1 MDLTAKNQL
10 QWKASDL
17 DCPLPIPPALCLAAC
32 NQRPWL
38 RYVCMQPCATLWQRV
53 SGGRFGSKDKI
64 IDGSSVVK
72 IMNIMTTIVTVRLIV
87 IAIANNKSIDNKND
101 GVFDRFKKQWQQQE

>member
-1 MDLTAKNQL
+1 M
-10 QWKASDL
+10 
-17 DCPLPIPPALCLAAC
+17 
-32 NQRPWL
+32 
-38 RYVCMQPCATLWQRV
+38 